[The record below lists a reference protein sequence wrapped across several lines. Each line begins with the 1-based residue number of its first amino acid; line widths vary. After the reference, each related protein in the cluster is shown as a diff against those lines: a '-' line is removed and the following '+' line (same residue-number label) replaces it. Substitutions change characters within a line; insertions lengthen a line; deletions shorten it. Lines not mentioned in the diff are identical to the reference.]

1 MSQEKYSTYY
11 VELLTSTFND
21 QILQNL
27 SLKANAKVNAEI
39 FEEVSKGYQALLN
52 ENNSLKLEKEKSL
65 SEKESA
71 KNGEIE
77 SLKKQPVDLQASKN
91 SEIER
96 INGSKNSEIE
106 RINGSKNSEIEKLK
120 QQVSQIQSIK
130 NNDVN
135 ELIKKNTEQL
145 NQIQSAKNS
154 EIEQL
159 NKTIVG
165 LRDEVSK
172 ANLIRAEYDKLKHQL
187 GHMDTF
193 RTQLVELQK
202 VVEEKNTM
210 IDDLNFQIENLK
222 TIPTTPVKRKKS
234 NIEKIITV
242 EPEATLFADET
253 RDGGSF

>member
-39 FEEVSKGYQALLN
+39 FEEVSKGYQSLLE
-52 ENNSLKLEKEKSL
+52 ENNSLKLDKEKSL

-77 SLKKQPVDLQASKN
+77 SLKKQLVDLQASKN
-91 SEIER
+91 
-96 INGSKNSEIE
+96 N
-106 RINGSKNSEIEKLK
+106 EIEKLR
-120 QQVSQIQSIK
+120 QQVSQTQATK

-145 NQIQSAKNS
+145 QQVQSSKNNEIQ
-154 EIEQL
+154 EL

-165 LRDEVSK
+165 LRDEITK
-172 ANLIRAEYDKLKHQL
+172 AGLIRTEYDKLKHQL

-202 VVEEKNTM
+202 VVEEKNAT
-210 IDDLNFQIENLK
+210 IDDLNSQIETLK

-234 NIEKIITV
+234 NIEKMITV

>member
-39 FEEVSKGYQALLN
+39 FEEVSKGYQTLLD

-77 SLKKQPVDLQASKN
+77 NLKKQLVDLQASKN
-91 SEIER
+91 
-96 INGSKNSEIE
+96 N
-106 RINGSKNSEIEKLK
+106 EIEKLR
-120 QQVSQIQSIK
+120 QQVSQTQATK

-145 NQIQSAKNS
+145 QQVQSTKNNEIQ
-154 EIEQL
+154 EL

-165 LRDEVSK
+165 LRDEITK
-172 ANLIRAEYDKLKHQL
+172 AGLIRTEYDKLKHQL
-187 GHMDTF
+187 SHMDTF

-202 VVEEKNTM
+202 LVEEKNAT
-210 IDDLNFQIENLK
+210 IDDLNSQIETLK

-234 NIEKIITV
+234 NIEKMITV

>member
-39 FEEVSKGYQALLN
+39 FEEVSKGYQSLLE
-52 ENNSLKLEKEKSL
+52 ENNSLKSEKEKSL
-65 SEKESA
+65 SEKEST

-77 SLKKQPVDLQASKN
+77 SLKKQLVDLQASKN
-91 SEIER
+91 
-96 INGSKNSEIE
+96 N
-106 RINGSKNSEIEKLK
+106 EIEKLR
-120 QQVSQIQSIK
+120 QQVSQTQATK

-145 NQIQSAKNS
+145 QQVQSVKNS

-165 LRDEVSK
+165 LRDEVAK
-172 ANLIRAEYDKLKHQL
+172 ASLVRTEYDKLKHQL

-193 RTQLVELQK
+193 RNQLVELQK
-202 VVEEKNTM
+202 LVEEKNAT
-210 IDDLNFQIENLK
+210 IDDLNSQIETLK

-234 NIEKIITV
+234 NIEKMITV

>member
-39 FEEVSKGYQALLN
+39 FEEVSKGYQSLLE
-52 ENNSLKLEKEKSL
+52 ENNSLKLDKEKSL

-77 SLKKQPVDLQASKN
+77 SLKKQLVDLQASKN
-91 SEIER
+91 SEIE
-96 INGSKNSEIE
+96 
-106 RINGSKNSEIEKLK
+106 KLR
-120 QQVSQIQSIK
+120 QQVSQTQATK

-145 NQIQSAKNS
+145 QQIQSSKNN
-154 EIEQL
+154 EIQEL

-165 LRDEVSK
+165 LKDEITK
-172 ANLIRAEYDKLKHQL
+172 AGLIRTEYDKLKHQL
-187 GHMDTF
+187 SHMDTF

-202 VVEEKNTM
+202 VVEEKNAT
-210 IDDLNFQIENLK
+210 IDDLNSQIETLK

-234 NIEKIITV
+234 NIEKMITV

>member
-39 FEEVSKGYQALLN
+39 FEEVSKGYQTLLD

-77 SLKKQPVDLQASKN
+77 SLKKQLVDLQASKN
-91 SEIER
+91 
-96 INGSKNSEIE
+96 N
-106 RINGSKNSEIEKLK
+106 EIEKLR
-120 QQVSQIQSIK
+120 QQVSQTQATK

-145 NQIQSAKNS
+145 QQIQSTKNN
-154 EIEQL
+154 EIQEL

-165 LRDEVSK
+165 LRDEITK
-172 ANLIRAEYDKLKHQL
+172 AGLIRTEYDKLKHQL
-187 GHMDTF
+187 SHMDTF

-202 VVEEKNTM
+202 VVEERNAT
-210 IDDLNFQIENLK
+210 IDDLNSQIETLK

-234 NIEKIITV
+234 NIEKMITV

>member
-39 FEEVSKGYQALLN
+39 FEEVSKGYQSLLE
-52 ENNSLKLEKEKSL
+52 ENNSLKLDKEKSL

-71 KNGEIE
+71 KNAEIE
-77 SLKKQPVDLQASKN
+77 TLKRQLVDLQASKN
-91 SEIER
+91 
-96 INGSKNSEIE
+96 N
-106 RINGSKNSEIEKLK
+106 EIEKLR
-120 QQVSQIQSIK
+120 QQVSQIQSTK

-145 NQIQSAKNS
+145 QQVQSNKNNEIQ
-154 EIEQL
+154 EL
-159 NKTIVG
+159 NKTITG
-165 LRDEVSK
+165 LRDEVTKSG
-172 ANLIRAEYDKLKHQL
+172 LIRTEYDKLKHQL

-193 RTQLVELQK
+193 RNQLVELQK
-202 VVEEKNTM
+202 VVEEKNAT
-210 IDDLNFQIENLK
+210 IDDLNSQIETLK

-234 NIEKIITV
+234 NIEKMITV

>member
-39 FEEVSKGYQALLN
+39 FEEVSKGYQTLLD

-77 SLKKQPVDLQASKN
+77 SLKKQLVDLQASKN
-91 SEIER
+91 
-96 INGSKNSEIE
+96 N
-106 RINGSKNSEIEKLK
+106 EIEKLR
-120 QQVSQIQSIK
+120 QQVSQTQATK

-145 NQIQSAKNS
+145 QQVQSSKNNEIQ
-154 EIEQL
+154 EL

-165 LRDEVSK
+165 LRDEITK
-172 ANLIRAEYDKLKHQL
+172 AGLIRTEYDKLKHQL
-187 GHMDTF
+187 SHMDTF

-202 VVEEKNTM
+202 VVEEKNAT
-210 IDDLNFQIENLK
+210 IDDLNSQIETLK

-234 NIEKIITV
+234 NIEKMITV

>member
-39 FEEVSKGYQALLN
+39 FEEVSKGYQTLLE
-52 ENNSLKLEKEKSL
+52 ENNSLKSEKEKSL

-77 SLKKQPVDLQASKN
+77 SLKKQLVDLQASKN
-91 SEIER
+91 SEIE
-96 INGSKNSEIE
+96 
-106 RINGSKNSEIEKLK
+106 KLR
-120 QQVSQIQSIK
+120 QQVSQTQATK

-145 NQIQSAKNS
+145 QQVQSNKNNEIQ
-154 EIEQL
+154 EL

-165 LRDEVSK
+165 LRDEVTK
-172 ANLIRAEYDKLKHQL
+172 AGLIRIEYDKLKHQL
-187 GHMDTF
+187 NHMDTF

-202 VVEEKNTM
+202 VVEEKNAT
-210 IDDLNFQIENLK
+210 IDDLNSQIETLK
-222 TIPTTPVKRKKS
+222 TIPATPVKRKKS
-234 NIEKIITV
+234 NIEKMITV

>member
-39 FEEVSKGYQALLN
+39 FEEVSKGYQSLLE
-52 ENNSLKLEKEKSL
+52 ENNSLKLDKEKSL

-77 SLKKQPVDLQASKN
+77 SLKKQLVDLQASKN
-91 SEIER
+91 
-96 INGSKNSEIE
+96 N
-106 RINGSKNSEIEKLK
+106 EIEKLR
-120 QQVSQIQSIK
+120 QQVSQTQATK

-145 NQIQSAKNS
+145 QQIQSTKNN
-154 EIEQL
+154 EIQEL

-165 LRDEVSK
+165 LRDEITK
-172 ANLIRAEYDKLKHQL
+172 AGLIRTEYDKLKHQL
-187 GHMDTF
+187 SHMDTF

-202 VVEEKNTM
+202 VVEEKNAT
-210 IDDLNFQIENLK
+210 IDDLNSQIETLK

-234 NIEKIITV
+234 NIEKMITV

>member
-77 SLKKQPVDLQASKN
+77 SLKKQPVDLQA
-91 SEIER
+91 
-96 INGSKNSEIE
+96 SKNSEIE

-234 NIEKIITV
+234 NIEKMITV

-253 RDGGSF
+253 RDGGNF

>member
-39 FEEVSKGYQALLN
+39 FEEVSKGYQALLE
-52 ENNSLKLEKEKSL
+52 ENNSLKLDKEKSL

-77 SLKKQPVDLQASKN
+77 SLKKQLVDLQASKN
-91 SEIER
+91 
-96 INGSKNSEIE
+96 N
-106 RINGSKNSEIEKLK
+106 EIEKLR
-120 QQVSQIQSIK
+120 QQVSQIQSTK

-145 NQIQSAKNS
+145 QQVQSVKNS

-165 LRDEVSK
+165 LRDEVAK
-172 ANLIRAEYDKLKHQL
+172 ASLVRTEYDKLKHQL

-193 RTQLVELQK
+193 RNQLVELQK
-202 VVEEKNTM
+202 LVEEKNAT
-210 IDDLNFQIENLK
+210 IDDLNSQIETLK

-234 NIEKIITV
+234 NIEKMITV

>member
-39 FEEVSKGYQALLN
+39 FEEVSKGYQSLLE
-52 ENNSLKLEKEKSL
+52 ENNSLKSEKEKSL
-65 SEKESA
+65 SEKEST

-77 SLKKQPVDLQASKN
+77 SLKKQLVDLQASKN
-91 SEIER
+91 
-96 INGSKNSEIE
+96 N
-106 RINGSKNSEIEKLK
+106 EIEKLR
-120 QQVSQIQSIK
+120 QQVSQTQATK

-145 NQIQSAKNS
+145 QQVQSTKNNEIQ
-154 EIEQL
+154 EL

-165 LRDEVSK
+165 LRDEVAK
-172 ANLIRAEYDKLKHQL
+172 ASLVRTEYDKLKHQL

-193 RTQLVELQK
+193 RNQLVELQK
-202 VVEEKNTM
+202 LVEEKNAT
-210 IDDLNFQIENLK
+210 IDDLNSQIETLK

-234 NIEKIITV
+234 NIEKMITV

>member
-39 FEEVSKGYQALLN
+39 FEEVSKGYQTLLD
-52 ENNSLKLEKEKSL
+52 ENKSLKLEKEKSL

-77 SLKKQPVDLQASKN
+77 SLKKQLVDLQASKN
-91 SEIER
+91 
-96 INGSKNSEIE
+96 N
-106 RINGSKNSEIEKLK
+106 EIEKLR
-120 QQVSQIQSIK
+120 QQVSQTQATK

-145 NQIQSAKNS
+145 QQVQSVKNS

-165 LRDEVSK
+165 LRDEITK
-172 ANLIRAEYDKLKHQL
+172 AGLIRTEYDKLKHQL

-202 VVEEKNTM
+202 VVEEKNAT
-210 IDDLNFQIENLK
+210 IDDLNSQIETLK

-234 NIEKIITV
+234 NIEKMITV